1 MPIAAGF
8 TELEHT
14 ADVGFRAYAPS
25 LPGLFYQAARAL
37 LHVLFLRPPRRGKS
51 TLTFTVEAEDPET
64 LLVRF
69 LNELLYQIQTRGR
82 VPAGLYLH
90 LEKAGE
96 GCRLT
101 ARMRYAPF
109 DPEAYGFLGEVKSA
123 TFHGLKVEKTEAG
136 YAASVVLDV

>member
-1 MPIAAGF
+1 MRIAPGF
-8 TELEHT
+8 EELEHT

-37 LHVLFLRPPRRGKS
+37 LHVLFLRPPRQGKGM
-51 TLTFTVEAEDPET
+51 LTFTVEAEDPET

-69 LNELLYQIQTRGR
+69 LNELLYQVQTRGR

-123 TFHGLKVEKTEAG
+123 TFHGLKIEREGLTYHAT
-136 YAASVVLDV
+136 VVLDV

>member
-8 TELEHT
+8 SELEHT
-14 ADVGFRAYAPS
+14 ADVGFRVFAPS

-37 LHVLFLRPPRRGKS
+37 MHTLFSRPPRRGRGVL
-51 TLTFTVEAEDPET
+51 TLTVEAEDPET

-69 LNELLYQIQTRGR
+69 LNELLYQVQTRGR
-82 VPAGLYLH
+82 VPAGVRLR
-90 LEKAGE
+90 LERVGE

-101 ARMRYAPF
+101 AWIHYAPF

-123 TFHGLKVEKTEAG
+123 TFHGLKIEKTEAG